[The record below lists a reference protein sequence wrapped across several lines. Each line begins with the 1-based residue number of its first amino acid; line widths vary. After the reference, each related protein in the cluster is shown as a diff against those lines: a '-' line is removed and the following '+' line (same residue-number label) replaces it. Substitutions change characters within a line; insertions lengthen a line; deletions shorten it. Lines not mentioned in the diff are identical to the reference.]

1 MSLAIPSTTLLK
13 GARLQ
18 MTRGARGTVAS
29 RRVVVRV
36 NAISADRGSESKIQV
51 GVRHSM
57 RVTRLRDIVEVSPD
71 LWGPTESSTVP
82 SNKARLG
89 DGLTQATIFKELL
102 LASKHFRLYSQK
114 IHGDGDVYGVRFLM
128 GSPRMEGLDDVFRVT
143 RCVAERDE
151 GLMNLVPDSSGMMV
165 AEIKF
170 PLAMALDNTIEDLSS
185 LVRAIETQII
195 EESTV
200 CLMEKGSDDR
210 SVFHGERRLN
220 KYFTGMYARAPDL
233 LHRGTCT
240 SSSPT
245 PGALEASKEM
255 LHRLWEG
262 EESADIV
269 LIDEV
274 RARVEELFCG
284 GNGRAVV
291 HPSGTDAET
300 MPLLQAVLA
309 SRALARRVPESDR
322 PVDFRDG
329 AQRGNVISLV
339 ACAGEVGSGTT
350 EAAEGRFFSKAVPLG
365 GNRVDMGQ
373 ELPAL
378 HDLAAM
384 ESVELVARGGDTD
397 VGRGKADYDAI
408 VEAKAREAL
417 ASDPAAVVVLH
428 TVAGS
433 KTGLVMP
440 SPVVADTLVAEF
452 GERVV
457 SVLDACQMRHH
468 PNLIPRWLNDQGPI
482 LMTSSKFFG
491 GPSFGSAVFF
501 PHRVVDTM
509 NDQLAEES
517 PATVAAIA
525 EACASYLTHHDIGDV
540 LPKLHDAMPPGF
552 CNSGVLLRWA
562 AGLHEMETLNET
574 TEANGGIA
582 NTEKHVRAWVQAM
595 REEAQKFSPHLEY
608 VPAVD
613 YEGDWQLG
621 GVNTIIAVRLRSG
634 PDEDFFSTADL
645 KKVYAL
651 MTADLTEFISPESTM
666 AERRVASQKCLTG
679 QPVDIPGGSVLRTV
693 LGAAQ
698 LKDLVS
704 GKQPLDQMIEDDRV
718 LLSKLALIARQYDY
732 LLSHSL

>member
-1 MSLAIPSTTLLK
+1 MLK
-13 GARLQ
+13 GAKLQ

-29 RRVVVRV
+29 RRVAVRV
-36 NAISADRGSESKIQV
+36 NAVSADRGSESKIQV

-71 LWGPTESSTVP
+71 LWGPTESSTVTI
-82 SNKARLG
+82 NKARRG

-165 AEIKF
+165 AEIEF
-170 PLAMALDNTIEDLSS
+170 PLATSLDNTIEDLSS

-262 EESADIV
+262 EESADVV

-274 RARVEELFCG
+274 RARVEDLFCG

-322 PVDFRDG
+322 PEDFRDG

-384 ESVELVARGGDTD
+384 QSVELVARGGDTD

-440 SPVVADTLVAEF
+440 SPAVADTLLAEF
-452 GERVV
+452 GPSRVV

-468 PNLIPRWLNDQGPI
+468 PDLIPRWLNDQGPI

-501 PHRVVDTM
+501 PHRAVDTM

-582 NTEKHVRAWVQAM
+582 NTEKHVRAWVHAM